1 MYIYCVY
8 LLLCFVIYNRVAHL
22 TWSTSAQY
30 LVFSCLMIY
39 ITIGRVCIP
48 GQISSLHKKQKK
60 QAGLLSTVT
69 ENLRGNNSYRRD
81 RRIYSGCSKSQHI
94 VVSRGS
100 AFLPELFKLFGD

>member
-8 LLLCFVIYNRVAHL
+8 LLLCFVIYNLVAHL

-48 GQISSLHKKQKK
+48 GQISSLHKKTKK
-60 QAGLLSTVT
+60 T
-69 ENLRGNNSYRRD
+69 
-81 RRIYSGCSKSQHI
+81 
-94 VVSRGS
+94 SRT
-100 AFLPELFKLFGD
+100 AFHCN